1 MWWNAS
7 QFGLLYT
14 LELTNVGTI
23 LNRVRQNEKDIDSY
37 GIDKQTNAIK
47 IRIGNKDD
55 AVNRRGLNLYGKR
68 FGDYEQ
74 DLVLSLVFD

>member
-1 MWWNAS
+1 MPVS
-7 QFGLLYT
+7 SGFS
-14 LELTNVGTI
+14 I

>member
-1 MWWNAS
+1 MPVS
-7 QFGLLYT
+7 SGFSTLLN
-14 LELTNVGTI
+14 ELTNVGTI